1 MSKCYIL
8 KVGIV
13 GNYNVGKSSFLNSY
27 IEQDIKKCQLSTIGV
42 DFRTKIINYKDN
54 SYKLHIWDTAG
65 QEQFANIVRGY
76 LREVD
81 IIIFVYDI
89 TNIKSFKDLPKWI
102 NEVDHFNKKK
112 NVIKYIVGHKKD
124 NEINREV
131 KFRNVKK
138 YCKEIGIK
146 NSETSVNDLDS
157 LNSVFEYL
165 IEEVDDNVLKD
176 KIKLKIFYNL
186 EVRENISDEPKE
198 KNCCLIS

>member
-1 MSKCYIL
+1 MSKCYIV

-27 IEQDIKKCQLSTIGV
+27 IEQEGCKCQLSTIGV
-42 DFRTKIINYKDN
+42 DFRSKVVDFGEN

-81 IIIFVYDI
+81 IIIFMYDT
-89 TNIKSFKDLPKWI
+89 TNIKSFQDLPKWI

-124 NEINREV
+124 DDKNREV
-131 KFRNVKK
+131 DFRKVKK

-157 LNSVFEYL
+157 LNSVFENL

-186 EVRENISDEPKE
+186 EVRENILEEPKD
-198 KNCCLIS
+198 KNCCTIF

>member
-131 KFRNVKK
+131 NFRNVKK

>member
-8 KVGIV
+8 KIGIV
-13 GNYNVGKSSFLNSY
+13 GNYNVGKSSFLDSY
-27 IEQDIKKCQLSTIGV
+27 IDQDIKKCQLSTIGV

-102 NEVDHFNKKK
+102 DEVDFLNKDKK
-112 NVIKYIVGHKKD
+112 IIQYVVGHKKD
-124 NEINREV
+124 DEINREV
-131 KFRNVKK
+131 NFRNVKK

-165 IEEVDDNVLKD
+165 IEEVYDNVLKD

>member
-13 GNYNVGKSSFLNSY
+13 GNYNVGKSSFLDSY
-27 IEQDIKKCQLSTIGV
+27 IDQEIKKCQLSTIGV
-42 DFRTKIINYKDN
+42 DFRTKIIDYENN

-81 IIIFVYDI
+81 IIIFMYDI

-102 NEVDHFNKKK
+102 NEVDFLNKDKK
-112 NVIKYIVGHKKD
+112 IIKYVVGHKKD
-124 NEINREV
+124 DEKNREV
-131 KFRNVKK
+131 NIRNVKK

-146 NSETSVNDLDS
+146 NSETSVNDLNS
-157 LNSVFEYL
+157 LNLVFENL
-165 IEEVDDNVLKD
+165 IEQVDEEVLKGNL
-176 KIKLKIFYNL
+176 KLKIYYNM
-186 EVRENISDEPKE
+186 EFKENTWEEPKE
-198 KNCCLIS
+198 KNCCVIF